1 MYFDHKAYGARI
13 RQLRKRRELTQ
24 EQLAEKLNVSGT
36 YIVKIE
42 SNQRTGSVEFAV
54 ELAHCFG
61 VSLDYLLLGTA
72 RNDKRQMLKTVIA
85 FLSELEESFEI

>member
-1 MYFDHKAYGARI
+1 MRFDHKSYGARI
-13 RQLRKRRELTQ
+13 RQLRIRKGFTQ

-42 SNQRTGSVEFAV
+42 SNQRTGYVEFAV
-54 ELAHCFG
+54 ELASCFG

-72 RNDKRQMLKTVIA
+72 GNDKKQALQTVIA

>member
-1 MYFDHKAYGARI
+1 MHFDHKAYGARI

-42 SNQRTGSVEFAV
+42 SNQRTGSKVQ
-54 ELAHCFG
+54 LQQSC
-61 VSLDYLLLGTA
+61 
-72 RNDKRQMLKTVIA
+72 R
-85 FLSELEESFEI
+85 

>member
-1 MYFDHKAYGARI
+1 MHFDRKSYGARI
-13 RQLRKRRELTQ
+13 RQLRIRKGFTQ
-24 EQLAEKLNVSGT
+24 KQLAEKLNVSGT
-36 YIVKIE
+36 HIVKIE

-72 RNDKRQMLKTVIA
+72 CNDKRQMLKTVIA
-85 FLSELEESFEI
+85 FLPELEESFEI

>member
-1 MYFDHKAYGARI
+1 MRFDHKSYGARI
-13 RQLRKRRELTQ
+13 RQLRIRKGFTQ

-72 RNDKRQMLKTVIA
+72 CNDKRQMLKTVIA

>member
-1 MYFDHKAYGARI
+1 MRFDHKSYGARI
-13 RQLRKRRELTQ
+13 RQLRIRKGFTQ

-42 SNQRTGSVEFAV
+42 SNHRTGSVEFAV
-54 ELAHCFG
+54 ELASCFG

-72 RNDKRQMLKTVIA
+72 GNDKKQALQTVIA

>member
-1 MYFDHKAYGARI
+1 MRFDHKSYGARI
-13 RQLRKRRELTQ
+13 RQLRIRKGFTQ
-24 EQLAEKLNVSGT
+24 ELAEKLNVSGT

-54 ELAHCFG
+54 ELASCFG

-72 RNDKRQMLKTVIA
+72 GNDKKQALQTVIA